1 MNDKV
6 KKWIVK
12 AMEDYK
18 TVENE
23 FKLSEEEIVTSSVC
37 FHWQNELLKLLKR
50 QRNSYLV
57 RWR

>member
-1 MNDKV
+1 MNEKV

-23 FKLSEEEIVTSSVC
+23 FKL
-37 FHWQNELLKLLKR
+37 R
-50 QRNSYLV
+50 RRNSNQLGLFSLPAIC
-57 RWR
+57 